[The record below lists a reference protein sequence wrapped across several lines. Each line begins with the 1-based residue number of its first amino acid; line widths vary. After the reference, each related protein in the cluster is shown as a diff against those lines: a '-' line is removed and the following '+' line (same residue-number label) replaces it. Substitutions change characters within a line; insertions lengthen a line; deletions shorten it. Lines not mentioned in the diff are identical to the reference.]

1 LRKAGRFD
9 GYSLRSLAKPRRSD
23 REPGNDMW
31 HAETVAR
38 TDHLPDAGR
47 ATNRLH

>member
-1 LRKAGRFD
+1 VA
-9 GYSLRSLAKPRRSD
+9 
-23 REPGNDMW
+23 GNDMW

>member
-1 LRKAGRFD
+1 
-9 GYSLRSLAKPRRSD
+9 
-23 REPGNDMW
+23 MW

-47 ATNRLH
+47 ATNRLHWLLPSTSS